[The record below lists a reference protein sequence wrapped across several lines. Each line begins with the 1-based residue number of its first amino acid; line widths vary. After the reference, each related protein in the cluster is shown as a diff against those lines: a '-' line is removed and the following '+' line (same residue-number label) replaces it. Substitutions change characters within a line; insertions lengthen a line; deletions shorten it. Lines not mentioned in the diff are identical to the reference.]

1 MKWMME
7 IAALALAV
15 AAAAACALA
24 LPWMWRRLG
33 AEKLKGVWK
42 WACIYVQAA
51 EQIVGPGNGAR
62 KKAYVLERMKGRGLW
77 RDEETLDALVEAAVR
92 ELT

>member
-7 IAALALAV
+7 IAAFALA
-15 AAAAACALA
+15 AAGAAACALA
-24 LPWMWRRLG
+24 LPWMWDRLG
-33 AEKLKGVWK
+33 AERLKSVWK

-51 EQIVGPGNGAR
+51 EQIVGPGNGAQ
-62 KKAYVLERMKGRGLW
+62 KKAYVLERMKGRSLW